1 MGGDMAKLLG
11 RFRHINHGH
20 IIEDGREVEFRIE
33 MKSGDIVTVQMPV
46 SEITLITDFLDNLRI
61 KASDD

>member
-1 MGGDMAKLLG
+1 MARYQG
-11 RFRHINHGH
+11 RFRHINHGR

-33 MKSGDIVTVQMPV
+33 MKSGDIATVQMLV
-46 SEITLITDFLDNLRI
+46 SEVEVMIDFLEKLRI